1 VIPVVPV
8 IPVIL
13 YHMRRT
19 KIVCT
24 IGPATAQFE
33 KILALAQAGMNV
45 ARLNMSHGTHEW
57 HQQIIRAI
65 HTINEKGIFC
75 IAILLDTK
83 GPEVRSGDLKRELT
97 ITRGDQFVFT
107 IKREAEYPDYTTEV
121 SYDGFVSDVK
131 KGDVILVDGGM
142 LSFRVV
148 SKTATDVI
156 CECVDGGVFTSRRHL
171 HIKGKSSRAPTISK
185 KDWRDIDFG
194 ISEKVDFIALSFVK
208 DAKSVRLLKEYLKK
222 KHAPIDVIAKIESA
236 VSLPRLSEIVEASDG
251 VMIARG
257 DLGAEVPLEEVPLIQ
272 EDIVVRC
279 RSANKPVIV
288 ATHLLES
295 MIIHPT
301 PTRAEVTDIA
311 EAVKERA
318 DAIMLSGETAAGK
331 FPNRAVSIMDRVAV
345 RIEKK
350 LTENR
355 VVECESSTD
364 PTREIARNAVILANN
379 LSATALVVF
388 TRRGFT
394 ATLLS
399 RCRPN
404 CQIYAFTNTTT
415 VRRRLNL
422 YWGVTP
428 FRIEFSQEPEKTIQR
443 ALAVLSYRK
452 LLSAQSRIV
461 VVSDILVGQE
471 FIETIQV
478 REVK

>member
-1 VIPVVPV
+1 
-8 IPVIL
+8 
-13 YHMRRT
+13 MRRT

-24 IGPATAQFE
+24 IGPATARFDN
-33 KILALAQAGMNV
+33 ILALAESGMNV
-45 ARLNMSHGTHEW
+45 ARLNMSHGTYEW
-57 HQQIIRAI
+57 HRQIIRAI
-65 HTINEKGIFC
+65 HSINEKGIHC

-83 GPEVRSGDLKRELT
+83 GSEVRSGDLKRELA
-97 ITRGDQFVFT
+97 ISKGDRFIFT
-107 IKREAEYPDYTTEV
+107 IKREAEYPDFTTEV

-131 KGDVILVDGGM
+131 KGDVILIDGGM

-148 SKTATDVI
+148 DKTDTDVI

-171 HIKGKSSRAPTISK
+171 NIKGKSSRAPTISK

-194 ISEKVDFIALSFVK
+194 ICEKVDFIALSFVK
-208 DAKSVRLLKEYLKK
+208 DAKSVRLLKDYLHKK
-222 KHAPIDVIAKIESA
+222 RVSIDVIAKIESA
-236 VSLPRLSEIVEASDG
+236 VALTRLTEIIEASDG

-257 DLGAEVPLEEVPLIQ
+257 DLGAEVPLEDVPLIQ
-272 EDIVVRC
+272 EDIVERC
-279 RSANKPVIV
+279 RRANKPVIV

-311 EAVKERA
+311 EAVKQRS

-331 FPNRAVSIMDRVAV
+331 FPVRAVSIMDQVAV

-350 LTENR
+350 LSENK

-364 PTREIARNAVILANN
+364 PTREIVRNAAILANN

-422 YWGVTP
+422 YWGITP
-428 FRIEFSQEPEKTIQR
+428 YRIEFSQDPEKTIQR
-443 ALAVLSYRK
+443 ALAVLSHRK
-452 LLSAQSRIV
+452 LISTASRIV
-461 VVSDILVGQE
+461 VVSDILAGRE

-478 REVK
+478 REVR